1 MASNGKLKISQYKSS
16 ISKLASLHETL
27 GETGQ
32 RTHTIVLEKSDIHF
46 DNIYQGIL
54 SVEKHQSA
62 FRIAL
67 KVVQSMSGS
76 DAEHTSYIV
85 SVEDLLVPSV
95 LTSVELKW
103 FAYDDGFV
111 PSNNSL
117 VGTIKLGLVGLN
129 MTFYPATAE
138 EMPDAW
144 ICFVTTENAIY
155 PPNGRGTRAD
165 RLIKNSLAI

>member
-1 MASNGKLKISQYKSS
+1 MTSNGKLKISQYKSS
-16 ISKLASLHETL
+16 ISKLASLHENL
-27 GETGQ
+27 GEMGDRTQ
-32 RTHTIVLEKSDIHF
+32 RIILENSDIHF
-46 DNIYQGIL
+46 DNTYQGIL

-76 DAEHTSYIV
+76 DAKHTSYIV

-103 FAYDDGFV
+103 FAYNDGFV

-117 VGTIKLGLVGLN
+117 VGKIKLGLVELN
-129 MTFYPATAE
+129 VTFYPATAE
-138 EMPDAW
+138 ETPNAW
-144 ICFVTTENAIY
+144 ICFVTIENAIY
-155 PPNGRGTRAD
+155 PPNGRGTRAN
-165 RLIKNSLAI
+165 RLIKNCSAI